1 MGHDQAKDLLLK
13 ACRRQRVSHAYLFK
27 GPVGVG
33 KKSLARAFAA
43 FLNCRATESALDS
56 CGSCASCKKFISGN
70 HPDFLT
76 IEPDGSMIKI
86 GQIRELKKDLAF
98 PPFEDGYR
106 VVLLPDIHDNMPR
119 KEVNNSLLK
128 ILEEPPPQTVFI
140 LTVDEAG
147 AVLPTIVS
155 RCQIIPCHALAH
167 ETLGQLLV
175 ESGLQPD
182 TANTLAA
189 ISEGSLGRARM
200 LADKDLLEIRRLVV
214 ESLCRIQEGRPGTV
228 ETVFQLAAQC
238 VALKDDLHDFLGL
251 LKLWIRD
258 LYILAGGGGENH
270 IINQDLRHTYGMVKQ
285 RWNLSDLSDKMQRLK
300 QAKKE
305 LAHNCNKSLVIEVL
319 LWELIREKII

>member
-1 MGHDQAKDLLLK
+1 
-13 ACRRQRVSHAYLFK
+13 
-27 GPVGVG
+27 
-33 KKSLARAFAA
+33 
-43 FLNCRATESALDS
+43 
-56 CGSCASCKKFISGN
+56 
-70 HPDFLT
+70 
-76 IEPDGSMIKI
+76 
-86 GQIRELKKDLAF
+86 
-98 PPFEDGYR
+98 
-106 VVLLPDIHDNMPR
+106 
-119 KEVNNSLLK
+119 
-128 ILEEPPPQTVFI
+128 
-140 LTVDEAG
+140 
-147 AVLPTIVS
+147 
-155 RCQIIPCHALAH
+155 
-167 ETLGQLLV
+167 
-175 ESGLQPD
+175 
-182 TANTLAA
+182 
-189 ISEGSLGRARM
+189 M

-285 RWNLSDLSDKMQRLK
+285 RWNLSELSDKMQRLK